1 MSHIPLTRDQPF
13 NEKAANR
20 LPFHFFE
27 AFHSKSLLTDWS
39 KHYIGSHMTTYA
51 AQTKSELTARQRQV
65 LEFISS
71 YADSNG
77 YSPSQREIAGHLKVS
92 GTLPVMKHLS
102 ALERKG
108 YIRRESVNRGLV
120 LATPHSRHV
129 SLPIVG
135 TVRAGQ
141 LSTAIE
147 DIQGYFS
154 VDQVAVKGADCF
166 FLKVRGDSMVNAGIM
181 DGDLALVRP
190 HATADNRDIVVAMLD
205 GEATVKRFYRES
217 GHIRLQPE
225 NPAMEPIIIRPEDG
239 EVSIVGRVIGIYRQL

>member
-1 MSHIPLTRDQPF
+1 
-13 NEKAANR
+13 
-20 LPFHFFE
+20 
-27 AFHSKSLLTDWS
+27 
-39 KHYIGSHMTTYA
+39 MTTYA
-51 AQTKSELTARQRQV
+51 AQSSKELTSRQRQV
-65 LEFISS
+65 LQFISS

-77 YSPSQREIAGHLKVS
+77 YPPSQREIAGYLKVS
-92 GTLPVMKHLS
+92 GTLPVMKHLG

-108 YIRRESVNRGLV
+108 YIRRESVNRGIV
-120 LATPHSRHV
+120 LTAAHSRHV

-166 FLKVRGDSMVNAGIM
+166 FLKVRGDSMIKAGII

-190 HATADNRDIVVAMLD
+190 QPNAAERDIVVAMLN
-205 GEATVKRFYRES
+205 GEATVKRFYRDKD
-217 GHIRLQPE
+217 GIRLQPE
-225 NPAMEPIIIRPEDG
+225 NPRMEAIIIRPEDG
-239 EVSIVGRVIGIYRQL
+239 EVSIVGKVIGIYRQL